1 MLDDLRFAL
10 RSLAKSPG
18 YAAATIVILA
28 LGIGATT
35 AIFSV
40 VHAVLLKPLAY
51 EDAGRLV
58 QVTSQQRDGGSSVL
72 SPATFADLAH
82 ENRSFAGV
90 AAHQYYYVNLT
101 KTQSPARLTEMRGS
115 ADYFRVLGV
124 PPLLGRTW
132 TPEEARVGAAPVV
145 VFSAETWRSQFDSD
159 PGIVGRTVLLD
170 DVAHTVIG
178 VMPPGFADPWGATA
192 LWRPYLDGSAEFN
205 ERGSRYMGVY
215 ARLRPGVSLEQ
226 AQAELTAFA
235 DRLALAY
242 PDIYRDWTLRADD
255 LRDSLVGNYRTAL
268 LVVLGAVGCVLLVT
282 CANVAGLA
290 VARAAARRKELAIR
304 AALGAARG
312 ALLRA
317 GFAESVV
324 LAVVGGAFGVLLA
337 NWGISA
343 ILAVIG
349 DGWIPRAGEVALNR
363 EVLFAALGVSLASGL
378 LFGLA
383 PAWTAARADAN
394 DALKSATSSVSDG
407 PGLRRLRSALVV
419 AEIALALV
427 LLAGAGLLT
436 RSFGRILGQD
446 PGMRT
451 TQVLAVGVSLS
462 GTRYDT
468 PDKRREFYR
477 RVEEAVAAA
486 PGVLAAGFTQTLPFT
501 WGIPGD
507 LVPDGPS
514 QVNEQN
520 PPTAFYDS
528 VSVDYFRAT
537 GVPLVAGRLF
547 TERDDAQA
555 APVVLLSA
563 AAARAFF
570 GAEDP
575 IGRRLRPRDPKAAA
589 RFEVVGVVGDVPRTG
604 LGQAQT
610 PLQIYRP
617 LHQRPTA
624 FATLLVR
631 TQLPPE
637 TVAGAARQAIWSV
650 DPDQAI
656 GDVNLLS
663 NLVRNSTTMPRLHVA
678 LFGLFAAL
686 ALLLSAVGLY
696 GLIAYGVTRRTR
708 EFGIRLALGASR
720 PDVLRLVL
728 RDGARLAAVGLVL
741 GLVGALAAARLLEG
755 MLYRVSARDPLVF
768 AAVVAAL
775 AAVAF
780 AATFLP
786 ARRATRVDP
795 MQALRTE

>member
-10 RSLAKSPG
+10 RSLLKSPG
-18 YAAATIVILA
+18 YTAATVVILA

-51 EDAGRLV
+51 EDSGRLV
-58 QVTSQQRDGGSSVL
+58 QVSSQSRDGGSSVL
-72 SPATFADLAH
+72 APATFADLAR

-101 KTQSPARLTEMRGS
+101 KTQAPARLTEMRGS
-115 ADYFRVLGV
+115 SAYFRVLGV
-124 PPLLGRTW
+124 QPLLGRTW
-132 TPEEARVGAAPVV
+132 TPEDARVGAAPVV
-145 VFSAETWRSQFDSD
+145 VLSAETWRSQFNAE
-159 PGIVGRTVLLD
+159 PGIVGRTILLD

-178 VMPPGFADPWGATA
+178 VMPDGFADPWGATA
-192 LWRPYLDGSAEFN
+192 LWRPYLDGSDEFN
-205 ERGSRYMGVY
+205 DRKGRYMGVY
-215 ARLRPGVSLEQ
+215 ARLRSGVTLEQ

-235 DRLALAY
+235 DRLAQAY
-242 PDIYRDWTLRADD
+242 PEIYRDWTLRADD
-255 LRDSLVGNYRTAL
+255 LQDSLVGNYRPAL
-268 LVVLGAVGCVLLVT
+268 LVVLGAVACVLLVT

-317 GFAESVV
+317 GLVESLL

-349 DGWIPRAGEVALNR
+349 DGWIPRATEVALNR
-363 EVLFAALGVSLASGL
+363 EVLFAALGVSVASGL

-407 PGLRRLRSALVV
+407 PGLSRLRATLVV
-419 AEIALALV
+419 TEIALALV

-462 GTRYDT
+462 TTRYDSA
-468 PDKRREFYR
+468 DKRREFYR

-486 PGVLAAGFTQTLPFT
+486 PGVVSAGFTQTLPFT

-514 QVNEQN
+514 QVNEQS

-537 GVPLVAGRLF
+537 GIPLVAGRTF
-547 TERDDAQA
+547 TVQDDPRSP
-555 APVVLLSA
+555 PVVLLSA
-563 AAARAFF
+563 ATARAFF
-570 GAEDP
+570 GDENP
-575 IGRRLRPRDPKAAA
+575 IGRRLRSKDPSSAA

-604 LGQAQT
+604 LGQTQT

-617 LHQRPTA
+617 LLQRPTA

-637 TVAGAARQAIWSV
+637 TVANAARQAIWSV

-656 GDVNLLS
+656 GDVNVLS
-663 NLVRNSTTMPRLHVA
+663 RLVRNSTTLPRLHVA

-728 RDGARLAAVGLVL
+728 RDGARLAALGLAL
-741 GLVGALAAARLLEG
+741 GLVGALAAARLLDSL
-755 MLYRVSARDPLVF
+755 LYRVSVNDPLVF
-768 AAVVAAL
+768 AGVVVLL